1 MLVTARRWPARMAGM
16 YYRINQSSVRP
27 TLHRILIDVSGKSA
41 EPKMAFNFAH
51 LRCPPPAAALRATQ
65 GACGA
70 LQRAA
75 RAFFCCGAAR
85 KNCPFLTYRSEYMF
99 ALALLAASTLRS
111 QRRAAG
117 MLQTSGEK
125 AYIL

>member
-1 MLVTARRWPARMAGM
+1 
-16 YYRINQSSVRP
+16 
-27 TLHRILIDVSGKSA
+27 LHRILIDVSGKSA

-51 LRCPPPAAALRATQ
+51 LLSA
-65 GACGA
+65 ACG
-70 LQRAA
+70 
-75 RAFFCCGAAR
+75 GAAR
-85 KNCPFLTYRSEYMF
+85 HARRLRRPAARCARFFVVGQHGKIAFLTYRSEYMF